1 MRPAGP
7 RNRQMSEEVKAP
19 DPDVPELERVELDA
33 TMSETPPWEAGAEPA
48 KGGNE
53 ETDPEFVMSPADV
66 KLAEANERY
75 VRLMA
80 DFDNFRKRAAKER
93 VDAQAYAVEDVI
105 REIIPVVDNLERALA
120 ASQEGQGADNVAK
133 IVKGVELTLR
143 MFQGVLGKFGV
154 ERITAVGK
162 PFDPNQHEALMQVES
177 AEVEVETV
185 AEELEPGYVMRG
197 RVVRPARV
205 KVLKPKAGG
214 GGAS

>member
-1 MRPAGP
+1 
-7 RNRQMSEEVKAP
+7 MSEEGK
-19 DPDVPELERVELDA
+19 VPEPDGAALERVELDA
-33 TMSETPPWEAGAEPA
+33 TMPETPPWEAAAEPA
-48 KGGNE
+48 TEEEGG
-53 ETDPEFVMSPADV
+53 TDDAFVMSPAEQ

-120 ASQEGQGADNVAK
+120 ASQEGQSADNVAK

-177 AEVEVETV
+177 ADVDVETV

-205 KVLKPKAGG
+205 KVLKPKA
-214 GGAS
+214 AA

>member
-1 MRPAGP
+1 
-7 RNRQMSEEVKAP
+7 MSEDVKGAQ
-19 DPDVPELERVELDA
+19 PDVPELERVELDA
-33 TMSETPPWEAGAEPA
+33 TMPETPPWEAAAEPA
-48 KGGNE
+48 GQEPE
-53 ETDPEFVMSPADV
+53 ETDAAFVMSPAEE

-120 ASQEGQGADNVAK
+120 ASQEGQSADNVAK

-162 PFDPNQHEALMQVES
+162 PFDPNQHEALMQMES
-177 AEVEVETV
+177 ADVEVETV

-205 KVLKPKAGG
+205 KVLKPKAAG

>member
-1 MRPAGP
+1 
-7 RNRQMSEEVKAP
+7 MSEEVK
-19 DPDVPELERVELDA
+19 VPEPETPELDRVELDA
-33 TMSETPPWEAGAEPA
+33 TVPDTPPWEAAAGTATEEE
-48 KGGNE
+48 GG
-53 ETDPEFVMSPADV
+53 TDDAFVMSAADQ

-93 VDAQAYAVEDVI
+93 LDAQAYAVEEVI

-120 ASQEGQGADNVAK
+120 ASQEGSSADNVAK

-177 AEVEVETV
+177 SEVEVETV
-185 AEELEPGYVMRG
+185 AEELEPGYVMKG

-205 KVLKPKAGG
+205 KVLKPKAAGG
-214 GGAS
+214 GV